1 MRKSN
6 ITAVFNADIETVW
19 NIVTDNSNYSWRSDL
34 SKIEQADDGKT
45 FTEFAKEGFET
56 TFTITVK
63 EPCTHYEFDMNNNNF
78 TGHWIGIFSKTE
90 NNGTKIDFAE
100 EIRITIPVMEILS
113 YLFMNLKKMQLTY
126 IRDLKHTLGENN

>member
-6 ITAVFNADIETVW
+6 ITATFTADVETVW
-19 NIVTDNSNYSWRSDL
+19 KVVTDNSNYKWRSDL
-34 SKIEQADDGKT
+34 SKIEQAEDGKNFIE
-45 FTEFAKEGFET
+45 FTKEGYET

-63 EPCTHYEFDMNNNNF
+63 EPYTRYEFDMSNNNF

-90 NNGTKIDFAE
+90 NNGTKIDFTE
-100 EIRITIPVMEILS
+100 EIKIKNPVIEILS

-126 IRDLKHTLGENN
+126 ISDLKKALGQNN